1 MSRHLPLLTAMF
13 PGKLMLN
20 VDDIASLM
28 AYSKGHIY
36 NLAST
41 KKLPFKIAEGL
52 GDRILVS
59 IIEMADYLD
68 SQLLSKPAEK
78 SGPELGATSIKRKV
92 GRPRGSTKAPLEV
105 RCFQAELRSAIYRH
119 EFTEILSELR
129 KGSEAVLLPSNDAIS
144 CQQRMGDVKL
154 SMMDQV
160 SKAEAGFEAV
170 VFEFLVRSP

>member
-13 PGKLMLN
+13 PGQLMLN

-52 GDRILVS
+52 GDRIQVS

-68 SQLLSKPAEK
+68 SKLLSKPAEK
-78 SGPELGATSIKRKV
+78 SEPEPEATTTKRKV
-92 GRPRGSTKAPLEV
+92 GRPRGTTKASLTV
-105 RCFQAELRSAIYRH
+105 RCFQAELRSAIYQH
-119 EFTEILSELR
+119 EFANILSKLR
-129 KGSEAVLLPSNDAIS
+129 TGSEAVRLPSNDAMS
-144 CQQRMGDVKL
+144 CEERMDGVKR
-154 SMMDQV
+154 SMMDKV
-160 SKAEAGFEAV
+160 AEAEAGFEAV
-170 VFEFLVRSP
+170 QLDFLLRRP

>member
-20 VDDIASLM
+20 VDDIASLT

-59 IIEMADYLD
+59 VIEMADYLD
-68 SQLLSKPAEK
+68 SKLLSKSAEK
-78 SGPELGATSIKRKV
+78 SDPEPEPTSTKRKV
-92 GRPRGSTKAPLEV
+92 GRPRGTTKASLAI
-105 RCFQAELRSAIYRH
+105 RCFQAELRTAIYQH
-119 EFTEILSELR
+119 QFAEILTKLR
-129 KGSEAVLLPSNDAIS
+129 KGSEAVLLPVNDAIS
-144 CQQRMGDVKL
+144 CQERMDSLKH

-160 SKAEAGFEAV
+160 ARAEAGFEAV
-170 VFEFLVRSP
+170 VFEFLLPRP